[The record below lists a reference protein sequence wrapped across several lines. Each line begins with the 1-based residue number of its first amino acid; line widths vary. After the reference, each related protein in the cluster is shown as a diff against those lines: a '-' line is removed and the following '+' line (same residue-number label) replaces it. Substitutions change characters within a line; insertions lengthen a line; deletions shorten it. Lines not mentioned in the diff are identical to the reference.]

1 MLDHLPI
8 PDLVVRYLTLV
19 NTVGITATPFQTQ
32 FCYCQSSL
40 SVSSISNIVCPQFAF
55 STLQT
60 VGANAIGAFVLQI
73 VNAILLKLLEK
84 TVTFEKHYDV
94 VIEESVLLFRV
105 FLATYINSAVIVLLE
120 NADTDALFGFS
131 LAGLGLAPGEYP
143 DLTS

>member
-1 MLDHLPI
+1 MHGLLSRIFFADIAPLP
-8 PDLVVRYLTLV
+8 L
-19 NTVGITATPFQTQ
+19 QTQ

-40 SVSSISNIVCPQFAF
+40 SVSSVTNEVCTQFAF

-60 VGANAIGAFVLQI
+60 VGANAVGALVLL
-73 VNAILLKLLEK
+73 VANALLLKLLER

-105 FLATYINSAVIVLLE
+105 FIATYINSALIVLFE

-131 LAGLGLAPGEYP
+131 LAGLGLSPGEYS